1 MVEQMLYKIVEV
13 GFAAEY
19 LVKVKVNADAVV
31 VAIRV
36 EMLVGMQKGP
46 NWLHKEI
53 VLFLEMLI
61 DAKPLLDS
69 YCQNLSKS

>member
-36 EMLVGMQKGP
+36 EML
-46 NWLHKEI
+46 
-53 VLFLEMLI
+53 I
-61 DAKPLLDS
+61 DVKPLLDS